1 LFIAINEKLYHRGMR
16 TRLIGAAAVIWCGA
30 LAVAAAQG
38 SGWQLPSSA
47 ADEKNPLTVTP
58 ATLAA
63 GRRLYRDS
71 CQRCHGPQGKG
82 NGSDAD
88 PKYAKEMDLTN
99 PARADRNPDG
109 VVFHKI
115 WSGRER
121 PKMPAFKDKLST
133 DDVWSIVAYVQ
144 SLRAKDAK

>member
-1 LFIAINEKLYHRGMR
+1 MGRKLVGF
-16 TRLIGAAAVIWCGA
+16 TAAIWC
-30 LAVAAAQG
+30 VAAAAALGQG
-38 SGWQLPSSA
+38 TGWQLPASA
-47 ADEKNPLTVTP
+47 ADEKNPVEVNA

-63 GRRLYRDS
+63 GRRLFREH

-88 PKYAKEMDLTN
+88 PKFKRTMDLTS
-99 PARADRNPDG
+99 ADRADRNPDG

-121 PKMPAFKDKLST
+121 PKMPPFKDKLAK
-133 DDVWSIVAYVQ
+133 DEVWSIVAYVQ